1 MGLDIYCHRV
11 KKSVADAANNNEEI
25 YAKLNELAKEEF
37 AKTSSKMLKKLQ
49 KEYDACSPIEYAKV
63 YEKFVMRLQKVV
75 PFYRTHDFYLKKYG
89 YNSYTKEFSSIKTPN
104 EVETIF
110 TEELKHMFAVSDS
123 YFRKVNFIYE
133 FYRNELV
140 NEECLVSK
148 GSILELI
155 ETCKD
160 VLSHKGDE
168 EYAEEHLPTTGGF
181 FFGSTNYDKWYWED
195 VKDCLKQME
204 KLYKTLEDDD
214 LAYWIF
220 SW

>member
-11 KKSVADAANNNEEI
+11 KKSVADAANSNDEI
-25 YAKLNELAKEEF
+25 YAKMNEIAKEEF
-37 AKTSSKMLKKLQ
+37 AKTSSKMLKKL
-49 KEYDACSPIEYAKV
+49 KKDYDTCSPIEYAKV
-63 YEKFVMRLQKVV
+63 YEKFVMRLKKVV
-75 PFYRTHDFYLKKYG
+75 PLYKTYEFYLKRYG
-89 YNSYTKEFSSIKTPN
+89 YDSYAKEFSSVKTPD
-104 EVETIF
+104 EIETIF
-110 TEELKHMFAVSDS
+110 NDELKNISAVSDS

-133 FYRNELV
+133 FYRSELV

-160 VLSHKGDE
+160 VLNHKGDE

-204 KLYKTLEDDD
+204 KLYKKLEDGD